1 MTTSA
6 MRQELQNYLQVAEDK
21 KVKAIYVMV
30 EDEIKASAL
39 EYTEEFKAELDRRVA
54 YYLNGGKMVTPEQ
67 MENRL
72 QGIRKKKKK

>member
-1 MTTSA
+1 MTTTA

-21 KVKAIYVMV
+21 KVKAIYVMM
-30 EDEIKASAL
+30 EDEIKASAS

-54 YYLNGGKMVTPEQ
+54 YCMNGGKTVTPEE

-72 QGIRKKKKK
+72 QQIRKKNRK